1 MTVMIDAEYVLKII
15 GDQLYGEMSAG
26 DEYLYDHKTYDDGLE
41 WCFELIRNVAN
52 NTQETISAA
61 SPKWISVKDRL
72 PEADGEVVLACYQP
86 RKPNY
91 IFFAYFNG
99 SWAIYQPTEDGLLY
113 SHPVRVSHWMPLPE
127 PPEVED
133 GNIGQTSRES
143 SRTGRG

>member
-52 NTQETISAA
+52 NTQETILVKP
-61 SPKWISVKDRL
+61 PKWVSVKDRL
-72 PEADGEVVLACYQP
+72 PGHRAMYITCDELNIVEATMFDGNEDAVWNTLAGT
-86 RKPNY
+86 KV
-91 IFFAYFNG
+91 
-99 SWAIYQPTEDGLLY
+99 T
-113 SHPVRVSHWMPLPE
+113 HWMPLPE

-133 GNIGQTSRES
+133 EAK
-143 SRTGRG
+143 

>member
-1 MTVMIDAEYVLKII
+1 MRLINADALKEELTSHFDLELEPVIEKEVLRMIDE
-15 GDQLYGEMSAG
+15 Q
-26 DEYLYDHKTYDDGLE
+26 KTIL
-41 WCFELIRNVAN
+41 VKP
-52 NTQETISAA
+52 
-61 SPKWISVKDRL
+61 PKWISVKDRL

-133 GNIGQTSRES
+133 VQG
-143 SRTGRG
+143 

>member
-52 NTQETISAA
+52 NTAPGLHAGGAGTMN
-61 SPKWISVKDRL
+61 WISVKDRL
-72 PEADGEVVLACYQP
+72 PEKDGRVLVCYGKAVFIANFVGGVWYENP
-86 RKPNY
+86 
-91 IFFAYFNG
+91 F
-99 SWAIYQPTEDGLLY
+99 YQR
-113 SHPVRVSHWMPLPE
+113 PVKVSYWMPLPE

-133 GNIGQTSRES
+133 GNGE
-143 SRTGRG
+143 

>member
-52 NTQETISAA
+52 NTAPGLHAGGAGTMN
-61 SPKWISVKDRL
+61 WISVKDRL
-72 PEADGEVVLACYQP
+72 PEDSGQVLAYGAGE
-86 RKPNY
+86 
-91 IFFAYFNG
+91 IFMAYFD
-99 SWAIYQPTEDGLLY
+99 ADFHDGAWFKYFLNDECQDPYLDPY
-113 SHPVRVSHWMPLPE
+113 YGEIRCWMPLPE

-133 GNIGQTSRES
+133 GNGE
-143 SRTGRG
+143 